1 MKYLLFNFINFSL
14 YSIYQEQE
22 PSGVLVEHDMN
33 DLTLS
38 SPDQVGLKSNRGL
51 GSSTKTPKSMHRSLE
66 AVPNQNSHLKLSSK
80 NPRSRINSNSP
91 CVRAKEHEKLS
102 IAVTRVQPPGD
113 NSGEQSRK
121 DGGFETCSM

>member
-1 MKYLLFNFINFSL
+1 MNFSL

-22 PSGVLVEHDMN
+22 PSGVLVEHDVN
-33 DLTLS
+33 DLTL

-51 GSSTKTPKSMHRSLE
+51 GTSTKTPKSMNRTLE
-66 AVPNQNSHLKLSSK
+66 EVPNQNGHLKLSSK
-80 NPRSRINSNSP
+80 NPCSRINSNSP

-102 IAVTRVQPPGD
+102 VAVTRVQAPVD
-113 NSGEQSRK
+113 NSGEQTRK